1 MNPPPGCETGIS
13 DFIAQD
19 IRKVEAAYK
28 GFVKVADRI
37 GRRRSENEL
46 E

>member
-13 DFIAQD
+13 DFIAQG

-28 GFVKVADRI
+28 GFVKVAESMGRI
-37 GRRRSENEL
+37 RSENGL